1 VLPRFRSHNGRIVA
15 RPLTER
21 TVDMRGS
28 LGGKAETVKWLVAMA
43 LAALVSYFT
52 AIGTMQTEIAEI
64 RAKQESFQGEVI
76 RRLDDLKADVREL
89 RGR

>member
-1 VLPRFRSHNGRIVA
+1 
-15 RPLTER
+15 
-21 TVDMRGS
+21 MRGS